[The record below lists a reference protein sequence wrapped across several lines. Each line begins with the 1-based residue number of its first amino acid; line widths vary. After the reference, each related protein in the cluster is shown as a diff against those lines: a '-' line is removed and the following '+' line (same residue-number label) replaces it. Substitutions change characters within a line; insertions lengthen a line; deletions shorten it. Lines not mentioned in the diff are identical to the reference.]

1 MKPRVLGWLAV
12 GLLTALATHRTS
24 AATFVFD
31 TQPFAGTTALTTP
44 GRQVVGGETFINAF
58 DIATD
63 VLVFDEAV
71 FGIGPLHFVNDVVG
85 NLPASGVNM
94 IVLQTFDDDANAGTP
109 FGAGNAANLIA
120 TQITAPGAGFFIYF
134 NSALNMPRLVFSTD
148 LDDNTADLQILAR
161 FTGFENEPGVMATF
175 TDANVAT
182 RRVPEPGTL
191 ALLALGLAALC
202 GAQRRR
208 VARANGST
216 RSIRR

>member
-1 MKPRVLGWLAV
+1 MKLRVLGWLAV
-12 GLLTALATHRTS
+12 GLLAVIAAHRTS

-31 TQPFAGTTALTTP
+31 TEPFAGTTALTTP

-58 DIATD
+58 DVATD

-71 FGIGPLHFVNDVVG
+71 FGIGTLHFVNDVVG

-120 TQITAPGAGFFIYF
+120 TQITSPGAGFFIYF
-134 NSALNMPRLVFSTD
+134 NSGLNLPRLVFSTD
-148 LDDNTADLQILAR
+148 LNDNTADLQILAR
-161 FTGFENEPGVMATF
+161 FVGFQNEPGAMATF
-175 TDANVAT
+175 TDANVAIS
-182 RRVPEPGTL
+182 RVPEPGTL
-191 ALLALGLAALC
+191 ALLVLGLAALC

-208 VARANGST
+208 VARKNGST
-216 RSIRR
+216 RSIRH